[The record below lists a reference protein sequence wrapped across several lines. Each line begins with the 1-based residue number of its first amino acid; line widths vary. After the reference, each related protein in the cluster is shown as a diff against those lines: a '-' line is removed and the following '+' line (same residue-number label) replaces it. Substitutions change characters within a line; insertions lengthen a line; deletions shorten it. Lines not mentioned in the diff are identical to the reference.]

1 VFEGNKMTSELPA
14 AIERPMRK
22 IARSEW
28 ARIAARYAA
37 GEALASIARDY
48 HCTPPA
54 IRYIVRHGT
63 KSGPKPAAAVPGRDH
78 ASRNEGKAE
87 REIVSESENTARLK
101 PTELQVETSV
111 VSRPNS
117 EAETIGFDFSLR
129 DVMTLEV
136 SAFLVAFEAVMH
148 KPAGTEFDQLR
159 DATDRLLR
167 AVARIRIELERIR
180 NPVPAGSSVSDM
192 RRLPRRSTPI
202 RRGA

>member
-1 VFEGNKMTSELPA
+1 MTSERSVA
-14 AIERPMRK
+14 TDRPMRK

-54 IRYIVRHGT
+54 IRYIVRHGM
-63 KSGPKPAAAVPGRDH
+63 KPGLKPATVPHQEHAGRH
-78 ASRNEGKAE
+78 EERTERKVAE
-87 REIVSESENTARLK
+87 RTESTAQLESSEERAGTSNLPRPDQESAVS
-101 PTELQVETSV
+101 
-111 VSRPNS
+111 
-117 EAETIGFDFSLR
+117 FDFSLR
-129 DVMTLEV
+129 DVMALEV

-148 KPAGTEFDQLR
+148 KPADAEFDQLR

-167 AVARIRIELERIR
+167 AVARIRIELERVR
-180 NPVPAGSSVSDM
+180 GSVAAGSLVSDM
-192 RRLPRRSTPI
+192 RRLPHRSAPA

>member
-1 VFEGNKMTSELPA
+1 
-14 AIERPMRK
+14 MRK

-63 KSGPKPAAAVPGRDH
+63 NPGLKPATVLHQEHAGQHEERTERKLAERTESATQLESPEKRAETSGPPRPDRESAV
-78 ASRNEGKAE
+78 
-87 REIVSESENTARLK
+87 
-101 PTELQVETSV
+101 
-111 VSRPNS
+111 
-117 EAETIGFDFSLR
+117 GFDFSLR
-129 DVMTLEV
+129 DVMALEV

-148 KPAGTEFDQLR
+148 KPADAEFDQLR

-167 AVARIRIELERIR
+167 AVARIRIELER
-180 NPVPAGSSVSDM
+180 ACGSVAPGSLVSDT
-192 RRLPRRSTPI
+192 RRPPRRSAPA